1 MNWIDRL
8 NKSIDYIENNLDKN
22 IDISAAAKI
31 ADCSSY
37 HYQRLFSLLAEIT
50 LGEYIRSRRLTV
62 AAYELQN
69 SGISVMDVSL
79 KYGYSSPTAFTR
91 AFYRFHGVTP
101 REAKKYGTSLRTYPK
116 ISFKIISKGQGD
128 LHYRIEKKQGF
139 RLVGIKETVYND
151 GINNF
156 IRVPQMWQEA
166 RESGKIMEIF
176 KLSDDRIWGV
186 MGALCNYT
194 QDTVDYYIAASSKE
208 SVPDGMAEL
217 MVEAGLWV
225 IFSCYGRKNI
235 PSLWKRIYGEWFPMS
250 GYEHGGGAEIEW
262 YSDGDLDS
270 EDYLT
275 EIWIPI
281 KSLKN

>member
-31 ADCSSY
+31 ADRSSY

-101 REAKKYGTSLRTYPK
+101 REARKQETKLQIYSKMEKASKQRYSWNIVTKEETRLAGVSDNKDEWQHSVMIVSSRSLQSDSREYQLPGHTWA
-116 ISFKIISKGQGD
+116 IIECRGK
-128 LHYRIEKKQGF
+128 
-139 RLVGIKETVYND
+139 
-151 GINNF
+151 
-156 IRVPQMWQEA
+156 VPQAIRNGW
-166 RESGKIMEIF
+166 RY
-176 KLSDDRIWGV
+176 L
-186 MGALCNYT
+186 
-194 QDTVDYYIAASSKE
+194 KE
-208 SVPDGMAEL
+208 EWMLRHS
-217 MVEAGLWV
+217 
-225 IFSCYGRKNI
+225 FQ
-235 PSLWKRIYGEWFPMS
+235 YGECP
-250 GYEHGGGAEIEW
+250 AAEW
-262 YSDGDLDS
+262 YGEGNPKDENYVSQ
-270 EDYLT
+270 
-275 EIWIPI
+275 IWIPI
-281 KSLKN
+281 NI